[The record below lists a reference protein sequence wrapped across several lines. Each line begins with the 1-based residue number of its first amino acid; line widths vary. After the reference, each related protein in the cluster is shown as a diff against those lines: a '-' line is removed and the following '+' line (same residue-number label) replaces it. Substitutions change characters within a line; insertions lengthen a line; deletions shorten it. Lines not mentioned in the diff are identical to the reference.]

1 MALTTVTPPGAATPA
16 VVFDLLSTE
25 YWPISKLAFGPLG
38 TATVVDATNRLPV
51 ALPDGLA
58 TEETLAAI
66 ETALGDQAT
75 EATLAAIET
84 ALGALATQT
93 TAAAIEAKLPA
104 LAGGRLPAAI
114 QAAAET
120 VGEPT
125 FAGARQAVG
134 TTSAGGTLPTLGA
147 SRRMMMVAS
156 SRCYVRTGTS
166 GVTAALDG
174 NSQALPADLP
184 FTMIVPTGHT
194 HFAVI
199 RDTADGALDL
209 MPQAG

>member
-51 ALPDGLA
+51 ALPDGL
-58 TEETLAAI
+58 
-66 ETALGDQAT
+66 AT